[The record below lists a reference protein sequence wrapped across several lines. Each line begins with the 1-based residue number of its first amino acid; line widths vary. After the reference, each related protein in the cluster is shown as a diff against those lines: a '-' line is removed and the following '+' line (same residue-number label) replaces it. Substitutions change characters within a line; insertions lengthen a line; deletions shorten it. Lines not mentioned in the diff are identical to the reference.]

1 MPCFCKDNEY
11 KVKLADGLVVNCI
24 PCKNPWNDSAGCK
37 GDCEGRRHLCENTEP
52 FPKTEAY
59 ECVKPETG
67 LEFIEHHAV
76 HTCRRCQT
84 NEISFGCSCY
94 ADRRCECPEDT
105 HSRDSTHN
113 CVAREIEQVSTKI
126 APSFPVSSISTSS
139 IAPTSSLTETF
150 SNTDTVNSSTNLN
163 SSATAFAIK
172 TTSESISP
180 TASTLVVENSLVVEK
195 VRPQSHKIP
204 YEIIILIV
212 GLFVFVVLVVFA
224 LYFSFKNF
232 IKKYLSK
239 FFFYFCYKFDMP

>member
-113 CVAREIEQVSTKI
+113 CVAREIEQVPTKI
-126 APSFPVSSISTSS
+126 APSFAPS

-150 SNTDTVNSSTNLN
+150 LNTDIDTVNSLNSLN

-204 YEIIILIV
+204 YETIILIV

-239 FFFYFCYKFDMP
+239 FLLYFL

>member
-24 PCKNPWNDSAGCK
+24 PCKNPWNNSAGCK

-113 CVAREIEQVSTKI
+113 CVAREIEQVPTKI
-126 APSFPVSSISTSS
+126 APSFAPS

-150 SNTDTVNSSTNLN
+150 LNTDIDTVNSLNSLN

-204 YEIIILIV
+204 YETIILIV

-224 LYFSFKNF
+224 LYF
-232 IKKYLSK
+232 IKKLSK
-239 FFFYFCYKFDMP
+239 FLLYFL